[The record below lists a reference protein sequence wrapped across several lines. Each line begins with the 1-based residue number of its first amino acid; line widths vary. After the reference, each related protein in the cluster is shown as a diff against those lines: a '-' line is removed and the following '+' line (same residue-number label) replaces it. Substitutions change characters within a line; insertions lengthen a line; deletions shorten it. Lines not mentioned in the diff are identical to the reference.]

1 MPRERGVG
9 ATVLAD
15 IGYNWRVNGPAP
27 GQGVKEASMSDH
39 DSWPDP
45 SGSPRRADGSE
56 ILPTGDAPEQQDV
69 DANVGSA
76 GESRGFDAQSDEQ
89 SSSVAA
95 GVPSDQ
101 PPSYPTEI
109 LPGEPPQPTVDQSAG
124 STAPG
129 WEVPQ
134 AGGSTFAAPAV
145 GSDAPAAMPPPGTSS
160 GNASGS
166 GAEPMPAEPT
176 PARSE
181 PTTTWTAAPA
191 MATPDGTKT
200 GSPNR
205 TIAIAVIAGLIA
217 GLLGGLAAFG
227 VADRMQASG
236 SELTGPVELPQ
247 AQADLPP
254 IQEGSVAAIADAALP
269 TVVSLAVEG
278 SGQAATGSGF
288 VIGSDGYLLT
298 NNHVIA
304 GAANGGKITA
314 VFQDGESVEAELVG
328 RNVSYDLGV
337 LKVGRTGLEAAPL
350 GNSDAVRVGAPVV
363 AIGSPL
369 GLSGTVTTGIISAL
383 ERPVTAGGQ
392 GEVSF
397 ISALQTDAAINPGNS
412 GGPLLDASG
421 RVIGINSA
429 IATVANQEEAGS
441 IGLGFSI
448 PINQAKRISEEII
461 ETGKASTPIIG
472 VNLDTSFSGTGA
484 KVETVTSGGPSDGSG
499 LKSGDVIVGVD
510 GKPVND
516 ANELVV
522 AIRSRQPGDTVTL
535 EVKGQGDVQVTLGS
549 TDE

>member
-1 MPRERGVG
+1 
-9 ATVLAD
+9 
-15 IGYNWRVNGPAP
+15 
-27 GQGVKEASMSDH
+27 MSDYG
-39 DSWPDP
+39 SWPDP
-45 SGSPRRADGSE
+45 SGAPRRADGSE
-56 ILPTGDAPEQQDV
+56 IVPVDEEHEHDSSSLEQQFGGSVPDATAPESDNSSMPTGDTVEQ
-69 DANVGSA
+69 
-76 GESRGFDAQSDEQ
+76 E
-89 SSSVAA
+89 
-95 GVPSDQ
+95 
-101 PPSYPTEI
+101 PSYPTEV
-109 LPGEPPQPTVDQSAG
+109 LPGGGQDPSGSQSFG
-124 STAPG
+124 SSAPG
-129 WEVPQ
+129 WEVQQSDGISTHPQ
-134 AGGSTFAAPAV
+134 AAV
-145 GSDAPAAMPPPGTSS
+145 GATPPAMPPPEPSPGDSS
-160 GNASGS
+160 VSGQPPVSAAS
-166 GAEPMPAEPT
+166 PA
-176 PARSE
+176 AANQ
-181 PTTTWTAAPA
+181 PTTAWAASPAASTAGAA
-191 MATPDGTKT
+191 AT

-227 VADRMQASG
+227 VVDRMQASDSG
-236 SELTGPVELPQ
+236 VTGPVELPQ

-278 SGQAATGSGF
+278 GGQAATGSGF
-288 VIGSDGYLLT
+288 VLRSDGYLLT

-304 GAANGGKITA
+304 GAANGGKITV
-314 VFQDGESVEAELVG
+314 VFQDGESAEAELVG

-337 LKVGRTGLEAAPL
+337 LKVNRSGLEAAPL
-350 GNSDAVRVGAPVV
+350 GNSNAVRVGAPVV

-421 RVIGINSA
+421 KVIGINSA

-472 VNLDTSFSGTGA
+472 VNLDTAFGGSGA
-484 KVETVTSGGPSDGSG
+484 KVEQVTPGGPSDGSG
-499 LKSGDVIVGVD
+499 LKSGDIIVGVD
-510 GKPVND
+510 GRPVND

-535 EVKGQGDVQVTLGS
+535 DVKGQGEVKVTLGS